1 MEGTSS
7 KTDKLN
13 EVGRG
18 RKKKRGGIKFSG
30 SKALR
35 RNALRKRDASG
46 SCEDDRIVDEV
57 DKNDEEE
64 PGMFKKTIKMRPLN
78 LDVVLENVD
87 GDEEGDG
94 GETNNAIE
102 DEECRRPSSSR
113 SDSLGFEHDSDE
125 EGIDKVV
132 SSKPPKPRI

>member
-1 MEGTSS
+1 MEATSS

-18 RKKKRGGIKFSG
+18 KRKRRGGIKFSG

-57 DKNDEEE
+57 DKNHEEE
-64 PGMFKKTIKMRPLN
+64 PGMFRKNMKMRPMN
-78 LDVVLENVD
+78 LDAVLENID
-87 GDEEGDG
+87 GEEEEDG
-94 GETNNAIE
+94 GDKNNANE
-102 DEECRRPSSSR
+102 SSR
-113 SDSLGFEHDSDE
+113 SDSLGSEHNNDK
-125 EGIDKVV
+125 EGSIKL
-132 SSKPPKPRI
+132 